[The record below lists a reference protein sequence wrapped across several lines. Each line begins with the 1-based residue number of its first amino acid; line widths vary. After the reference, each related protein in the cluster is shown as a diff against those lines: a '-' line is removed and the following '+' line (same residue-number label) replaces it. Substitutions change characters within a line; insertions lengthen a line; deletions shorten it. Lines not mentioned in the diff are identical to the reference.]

1 MGGRARFFLP
11 TTRKRGKKWII
22 ALSCENETKKSKFAT
37 RQICF
42 WFLSY
47 FLYTCFSTVVIS
59 QEINFI
65 TDKKYLPVF
74 VFLFFLFEGLTLLL
88 TFALTVFP
96 YSYLTKN
103 NLCILTLSHFLLLP
117 IKDIA
122 FHHTTM
128 CSTFYH
134 GANPS
139 RAHTDNALF
148 YYKTYAETLQHNIS
162 HSSSICLQHSILNAP
177 FSNQIS

>member
-1 MGGRARFFLP
+1 MFL
-11 TTRKRGKKWII
+11 
-22 ALSCENETKKSKFAT
+22 
-37 RQICF
+37 
-42 WFLSY
+42 
-47 FLYTCFSTVVIS
+47 
-59 QEINFI
+59 
-65 TDKKYLPVF
+65 VF
-74 VFLFFLFEGLTLLL
+74 VLLFVYLFFYRCHLTRDKLYNRQKIFACFFVFLFEGLTLLL